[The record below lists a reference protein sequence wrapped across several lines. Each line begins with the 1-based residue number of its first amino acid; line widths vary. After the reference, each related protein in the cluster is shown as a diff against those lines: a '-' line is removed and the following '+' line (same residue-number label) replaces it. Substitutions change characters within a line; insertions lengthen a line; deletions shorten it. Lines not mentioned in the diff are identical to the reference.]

1 MPSAAVRR
9 LSPLQWA
16 GVGLGGCAV
25 LLALLGLLAP
35 ASAFFFPLLSLW
47 ASVGLFVLALCVLR
61 VAGVELNFFH
71 KAVVFGIWA
80 VAVVYFYWTLS
91 SRSFIYVWDYANYLL
106 KQYDAEAAF
115 AQSTGGGL
123 RYLFGSMADDYTNFI
138 TLFTEFPFCL
148 TDHTGDAYSFSQVF
162 CILPTLLVLLAGLV
176 VKVGQLLN
184 VKNRMYYFLFGMTLT
199 AAYPFLRMSAVLAQP
214 DWFGLI
220 FAFAILLLTLDFP
233 AADAA
238 SYSVGQ
244 SVDVTI
250 DGTFESTTGTIQ
262 SISGADSLSSGN
274 LAVRSVVIAVPNPG
288 TLNTAMSGTA
298 SINGVSAMGSAH
310 FTCQYEQTITASAS
324 GTVAALCVK
333 EGSSVGVDTAL
344 IQLSSSSLTKQVKS
358 ASNSLRSA
366 ELSLDDSQRSM
377 EDYTITS
384 PISGTIIE
392 KDVKVG
398 DTVGSSSSTTETM
411 CVIYDLSYL
420 EMTLN
425 VDELDILD
433 IAVGQKAEI
442 TADAID
448 DQTFEGVVTS
458 ISSAGTTTGGTT
470 TYPVTIRID
479 DTGSLM
485 PGMNATAVIDI
496 ASAED
501 ALSIPSYAVVRGNY
515 VLVTKDSPSA
525 VNADTS
531 MNAPDGYVYVKV
543 TTGIS
548 DDDYI
553 AVTSGL
559 EEGDTIAY
567 DSASASKSSSD
578 EQMGFPG
585 GGMSGG
591 GGPGGGG
598 RAPGGGF

>member
-1 MPSAAVRR
+1 MPSAALRR

-16 GVGLGGCAV
+16 GLDLGLCAV
-25 LLALLGLLAP
+25 ALLLLGVGVP
-35 ASAFFFPLLSLW
+35 ASPFFFPLLSLW
-47 ASVGLFVLALCVLR
+47 ACLVLFVLAVCVLR
-61 VAGVELNFFH
+61 TAGVELGFFH
-71 KAVVFGIWA
+71 WAVVFGIWA

-333 EGSSVGVDTAL
+333 EGNSVGVDTAL

-479 DTGSLM
+479 NTGSLM

-591 GGPGGGG
+591 GGPGGGS